1 MIQKK
6 LGLAGT
12 TEKEAMT
19 TIEGSINAVTNAW
32 DNFLISLSTG
42 DIDVAFEALV
52 STGEAALDNIVE
64 MAETV
69 INTLIT
75 NLPRYISRITPK
87 ISSAISKILGDIQ
100 KYGPSF
106 VSALGDIIDEI
117 VLHLPP
123 LLTQIIDT
131 IAAVLPT
138 IIDTI
143 SDWINGGGLADLLEA
158 GLDIITAIA
167 TGIDNNIDAVFQ
179 CISDMIDQLAIFID
193 THPDEIQKLL
203 LLAASIMTKIAEGIK
218 ENQASLNGALSTCIG
233 AVVDWISTAEG
244 KTAVWSIASA
254 AVNALV
260 DGIKYWWNAI
270 WGNDSLTI
278 PTTATTTT
286 GTKTNS
292 YVASV
297 LNTGTSSSS
306 SKTTVSKISNPTV
319 STSAASQYLSSSLN
333 TANYTTISLDKTST
347 KQVLS
352 GKSASATLTSINR
365 RN

>member
-1 MIQKK
+1 M
-6 LGLAGT
+6 AGT

-42 DIDVAFEALV
+42 DIDVAFETLV

-69 INTLIT
+69 ISTLIT

-87 ISSAISKILGDIQ
+87 ISSAISEILGDIQ

-117 VLHLPP
+117 VLHLPS
-123 LLTQIIDT
+123 LLIQIIDT

-167 TGIDNNIDAVFQ
+167 TGIDNNVDAVFQ

-203 LLAASIMTKIAEGIK
+203 LLAADIMTKIAEGIK
-218 ENQASLNGALSTCIG
+218 KNQASLNGALSTCIG

-278 PTTATTTT
+278 PTSTTTTTT
-286 GTKTNS
+286 GTNS

-306 SKTTVSKISNPTV
+306 KTTVSKVSNPTV

-352 GKSASATLTSINR
+352 GKSATATLTSINR